1 MKSNFVLI
9 SFLLVMFAFFLITE
23 LFKMKKEIRKLNK
36 ITKYLL
42 NKKESNNE

>member
-1 MKSNFVLI
+1 MKSNLVLI
-9 SFLLVMFAFFLITE
+9 SFLLVMFALFLISE

-42 NKKESNNE
+42 NKRKSNNE

>member
-1 MKSNFVLI
+1 MKSNFALI

-42 NKKESNNE
+42 NKRKSNNE